1 MPDPHIHAYKD
12 VIMIPV
18 IADPPG
24 ARDKKYDYAG
34 IGTDLP
40 HLGTVKPM
48 GILARQCSCEAQEA
62 FWYGDRRIAQEKV
75 AAMQKDATDSEAS
88 TGRSAQTNLPSELA
102 RKGKQP

>member
-1 MPDPHIHAYKD
+1 MSDPHIHAYKD
-12 VIMIPV
+12 VILIPV

-24 ARDKKYDYAG
+24 ERDKKYDYAG

-62 FWYGDRRIAQEKV
+62 FWYGERREAE
-75 AAMQKDATDSEAS
+75 QKYKEMSDE
-88 TGRSAQTNLPSELA
+88 
-102 RKGKQP
+102 